1 MMNQSQILFDKI
13 IIKGKYYFTISKN
26 ENIYEYR
33 LTNPN
38 ITDRIVINSL
48 SDEEQEL
55 IINEFK
61 SYFNFSYKFMILHL
75 VLFKMG
81 WLAARYDLKVKN
93 EYENEL
99 KARYEHHKLKI
110 EYLEN
115 KLKHS
120 DPKTRKQLRRK
131 ISKANKIM
139 KQLLEEYP
147 EEFI

>member
-33 LTNPN
+33 LTNRN

-93 EYENEL
+93 EYENE
-99 KARYEHHKLKI
+99 
-110 EYLEN
+110 
-115 KLKHS
+115 S
-120 DPKTRKQLRRK
+120 D
-131 ISKANKIM
+131 II
-139 KQLLEEYP
+139 
-147 EEFI
+147 